1 MAYYHT
7 KYNIGKK
14 KKKSKFH
21 RFVIYTLSLLII
33 ASLII
38 GYLLYKII
46 YHQNVW
52 IPENESVAIY
62 IPTNS
67 TFENVKKILYEK
79 GIIIHR
85 NNFEWLAIKKKYPD
99 NIKKG
104 KYLIKNKMSNNEL
117 INLLR
122 SGKQEPVNLIFNN
135 IRTKEQLAK
144 NISGQ
149 IESDSASIIKLLNDS
164 TYISQFDLYPEIVTT
179 IFIPNT
185 YKIFWD
191 ITAKQFIER
200 MYLEY
205 NKFWN
210 HQRQK
215 KADELEMTI
224 PEVITL
230 ASIVEKETQKNDE
243 KPIIAGVYINRL
255 KRGWRLQADP
265 TLIYALGD
273 YNIRRVLNNHKEID
287 SPYNTYKYR
296 GLPPGPICIPSISSI
311 DAVLNYDK
319 NNYLYFCARDDLSGY
334 HAFARTNIQHSQNAR
349 KYREAL
355 NKLKIWK

>member
-1 MAYYHT
+1 MDYYHT
-7 KYNIGKK
+7 KYNIGKRRR
-14 KKKSKFH
+14 KSKFH
-21 RFVIYTLSLLII
+21 KIIIYTLTLLII
-33 ASLII
+33 VSLII
-38 GYLLYKII
+38 GYLIYKII

-52 IPENESVAIY
+52 ISDNESVAIY

-85 NNFEWLAIKKKYPD
+85 NNFEWLAAKKKYHD
-99 NIKKG
+99 NIKQG

-144 NISGQ
+144 NISIQ

-164 TYISQFDLYPEIVTT
+164 TYISQFGLYPEIATT

-191 ITAKQFIER
+191 ITDEQFIER
-200 MYLEY
+200 MFLEY
-205 NKFWN
+205 KKFWN

-243 KPIIAGVYINRL
+243 KSIIAGVYINRL

-273 YNIRRVLNNHKEID
+273 YNIKRVLNGHKEID

-334 HAFARTNIQHSQNAR
+334 HAFARTNTQHSQNAR

>member
-7 KYNIGKK
+7 KYNIGKRR
-14 KKKSKFH
+14 KKSKFH
-21 RFVIYTLSLLII
+21 RFVIYTLTLLII
-33 ASLII
+33 AVLII

-52 IPENESVAIY
+52 ICENESVAIC

-99 NIKKG
+99 NIKQG
-104 KYLIKNKMSNNEL
+104 KYLIKNRMSNNEL

-144 NISGQ
+144 NISRQ

-164 TYISQFDLYPEIVTT
+164 TYISQFGLYPEIVTT

-191 ITAKQFIER
+191 VTAEQFIER
-200 MYLEY
+200 MHLEY

-334 HAFARTNIQHSQNAR
+334 HAFARTNTQHSLNAR